1 MAQQII
7 ISEAANG
14 FVISREGGILEI
26 VPSFRKLTA
35 RLRELL
41 EKSEI
46 PSYMGSMGKTLKL
59 VETDDA
65 GHQSNT

>member
-41 EKSEI
+41 EKEDF
-46 PSYMGSMGKTLKL
+46 PAYMGSMSKTLRL
-59 VETDDA
+59 VEEDA